1 MTRIDLR
8 RQTRGV
14 TLLEVMATMAV
25 MLLGIAAA
33 MTVVSQTANSNRRTL
48 TANQAE
54 LIAER
59 TLENI
64 RAQGC
69 SLAPP
74 CGNLVGLDGTREIFY
89 QTAGGDLL
97 TVKPAGVVAR
107 QYEVA
112 LDLDGLPL
120 AGSFENSTTGVGV
133 PPVSRVLAN
142 GKTGNVVNVRVS
154 VSWVE
159 PGRTGRQVYV
169 LQTRMAP

>member
-1 MTRIDLR
+1 MRRIDTR
-8 RQTRGV
+8 RQAKGV

-25 MLLGIAAA
+25 MLVGIAAA
-33 MTVVSQTANSNRRTL
+33 MTVVSQTSNSNRRTL

-69 SLAPP
+69 TVAPP
-74 CGNLVGLDGTREIFY
+74 CGNLVGLDKSREIFY
-89 QTAGGDLL
+89 QTAGGELL
-97 TVKPAGVVAR
+97 TVKPAGLIAR

-112 LDLDGLPL
+112 LDLDGTPL
-120 AGSFENSTTGVGV
+120 VGSFENATTGLGV
-133 PPVSRVLAN
+133 PAVTRNLVD
-142 GKTGNVVNVRVS
+142 GKPGNVVNVRVS
-154 VSWVE
+154 VSWEE
-159 PGRTGRQVYV
+159 PGRSGRQVYV

>member
-1 MTRIDLR
+1 MR
-8 RQTRGV
+8 RQTKGV

-33 MTVVSQTANSNRRTL
+33 MTVVTQTTRSNRRTL

-64 RAQGC
+64 RARGC
-69 SLAPP
+69 ALSPP

-89 QTAGGDLL
+89 QTAGGELL
-97 TVKPAGVVAR
+97 TAKPTGTTIAR

-112 LDLDGLPL
+112 LDLDGTPL
-120 AGSFENSTTGVGV
+120 ASSFENPTTGLGV
-133 PPVSRVLAN
+133 PAVTRNLAD
-142 GKTGNVVNVRVS
+142 GKPGNVVNVRVS
-154 VSWVE
+154 VSWEE